1 MSSLRTISSDRTCII
16 TNSSRNL
23 HSEKNSNIKKYVEE
37 FKKEVET
44 KYNKSQ
50 TNKNFKFP
58 RKKKTIKKKYSN
70 EKDKSFNSLE
80 NVKIYDLEAE
90 NTKRNILKKME
101 NNKDSGRL
109 LTFII
114 KQMGKLNKDYL
125 DSQFQTDNSDYF
137 KILLK
142 GVMNIQNNNKNFL
155 NKAKKTKNKVFKFQ
169 KKLNRKSTRKT
180 SSKKLNQSIKKA
192 EKLEKIEKNILKK
205 LSNEINPKKIKYIL
219 KNKEVYLNFDTKKI
233 NNKNNIKSNYTPHTS
248 RTSMIKKN
256 KNAKSSSINRKKSK
270 NKSKKSLS
278 KKLVKSK
285 NLKNTS
291 QYKLNKQKSDRI
303 SNYNKTQ
310 SILDTSA
317 FSKKKIKKIEI
328 KGNKKIN
335 PLTFTK
341 EQLNSLINKNFKTKN
356 LKKKYIE
363 IQNPLIKNTSS
374 SKRKMNI
381 GINLKSLKKQIN

>member
-23 HSEKNSNIKKYVEE
+23 HSEKNNNIKKYVQE
-37 FKKEVET
+37 FKKEVEM
-44 KYNKSQ
+44 KFNKSQ

-58 RKKKTIKKKYSN
+58 RKKKTIKKKYSF
-70 EKDKSFNSLE
+70 EKEKSFNSLE
-80 NVKIYDLEAE
+80 NVNVYDLEAE
-90 NTKRNILKKME
+90 NAKRNILKKMDTYK
-101 NNKDSGRL
+101 NNGSL
-109 LTFII
+109 LAFVI

-125 DSQFQTDNSDYF
+125 ESQFRCDNSDYF

-142 GVMNIQNNNKNFL
+142 SVMNIKNNNKNFL

-180 SSKKLNQSIKKA
+180 SSKKLNHSKK
-192 EKLEKIEKNILKK
+192 KIQKTKNLEKNILKK

-219 KNKEVYLNFDTKKI
+219 KNKNVYLNFDTKKI
-233 NNKNNIKSNYTPHTS
+233 NNKNNLKSNYTPHTS
-248 RTSMIKKN
+248 RTSVIKKN
-256 KNAKSSSINRKKSK
+256 KNVKSSSISRKKFK

-278 KKLVKSK
+278 KKSIKQK
-285 NLKNTS
+285 NNNNCS
-291 QYKLNKQKSDRI
+291 QYKITKQKSNRI

-310 SILDTSA
+310 SILDTSG
-317 FSKKKIKKIEI
+317 FSKKKVKKIEN
-328 KGNKKIN
+328 KPLTKKIN

-363 IQNPLIKNTSS
+363 IQNPLIKNSS
-374 SKRKMNI
+374 SKRKINS
-381 GINLKSLKKQIN
+381 GFNLKSLKKKIN